1 MLALFLILL
10 CVWGQFWYARPGY
23 FDFDNGFCLTC
34 SGFLFGRTHH
44 PHNVCLF
51 IHSSYNSHRLLLYF
65 CISSKLLTLLCSSL
79 SWIYSASFCSLLV
92 QLQISLLE
100 TTFIYS
106 FFSHSLHFP
115 FPISL
120 FPFLLIFYLFEAP
133 CLPQTFSEIL
143 FAFKY
148 IFWKEFLFFAYFN
161 PYSTFRYVQFITWT
175 TMKICVHLK
184 FLKEREN
191 LFLPSVWTLGL

>member
-1 MLALFLILL
+1 MLALFLTLL

-100 TTFIYS
+100 TVLLFTPFLFSLYIFLFPSLCFHFFS
-106 FFSHSLHFP
+106 FFICLKPHVYFKHFLKFYLLLSIYFEKNSFSLHILSHTP
-115 FPISL
+115 LSDMCSL
-120 FPFLLIFYLFEAP
+120 LLEQLWRFVSI
-133 CLPQTFSEIL
+133 
-143 FAFKY
+143 
-148 IFWKEFLFFAYFN
+148 
-161 PYSTFRYVQFITWT
+161 
-175 TMKICVHLK
+175 
-184 FLKEREN
+184 
-191 LFLPSVWTLGL
+191 